1 MKTQVGRGLLSN
13 RRGSKSL
20 NWFMIKGPI
29 GPKTDQ
35 PSDRPSGRLE
45 DYTMCRDPC
54 QGYLDI
60 RQSGVMKLQISR
72 EPETEQRFRNTTV
85 FNSLTFGFIRL
96 DPNLGSEFEPRLN
109 FSSCYDSQE
118 FLV

>member
-1 MKTQVGRGLLSN
+1 
-13 RRGSKSL
+13 
-20 NWFMIKGPI
+20 MIKGPI